1 MKSTDIVVYSDK
13 NQEEHFND
21 VSDSE
26 LILQILVIFEEVGS
40 LCPEKLIRRGTHLLF
55 GEAYRRFGTWDKII
69 NQCIVLS
76 NIYHLFENPLMSPS
90 EIMRDILKIE
100 NFHGYLD
107 EETIRDEHPL
117 LHKSAMIIFGSWHQA
132 LVISGIKEYDCK
144 GRKKKRV
151 IRLKINPVS
160 S

>member
-1 MKSTDIVVYSDK
+1 MKSADVICSAK

-69 NQCIVLS
+69 NQCIALS
-76 NIYHLFENPLMSPS
+76 NVYHLFENRLMTPS
-90 EIMRDILKIE
+90 EIMLGILKIE
-100 NFHGYLD
+100 NSHGCLD
-107 EETIRDEHPL
+107 EEAVLNEHPL
-117 LHKSAMIIFGSWHQA
+117 LHKSAMIIFGSWHQT
-132 LVISGIKEYDCK
+132 LVLSGIKVYDSK
-144 GRKKKRV
+144 DRNEKKAIK
-151 IRLKINPVS
+151 LKN
-160 S
+160 